1 MTYHDNNVVLSLSQD
16 YRLVKASFII
26 TDYDVTPGQD
36 LDGKIH
42 NGLQVTTTDGTLT
55 FQVGRKGSTDV
66 ASWFNGRI
74 TPAQTTFNHTAGK
87 LNFAFI
93 GDLSLTFT
101 GGTLGSRVSTF
112 LFRQVALAQG
122 HSALRNN
129 WWFGGVNCQNIGDN
143 SVIATGTDETDA
155 PVTFVFHRGGNGV
168 NEIDI
173 TPRNFLDT
181 GNWMARLTDSTLL
194 RDIMMPGS
202 HDAGM
207 SELHHCAPPVGSGPF
222 TKTQGVSV
230 GNQLAAGSRYFDI
243 RVDYDYDTLVTYH
256 RSGQWGCNGQD
267 LSAVLDETRQFLQT
281 HQGEFAIL
289 KFSHIRNDSGHDA
302 QDTRRRIDEVLAAY
316 QAVIFTGNN
325 INLTQVTVGLLRGK
339 MLLVFDYNDYIFP
352 ANGRFRYH
360 DRDGSD
366 TTLNLSV
373 YDVYS
378 NTDDYE
384 KMKADQLSKWQQHA
398 YQDAEY
404 LFLLSW
410 TLTAGGI
417 TSPSVESMAAIAN
430 GSLPNVLSEQII
442 GSQAVKPNIIYIDF
456 VNSTTCQSI
465 IQFNFI

>member
-1 MTYHDNNVVLSLSQD
+1 MTYHDNDVVLSLSQD

-26 TDYDVTPGQD
+26 TDHDVPPGQD
-36 LDGKIH
+36 PDGKIY
-42 NGLQVTTTDGTLT
+42 NGLQATTTDGTLT

-66 ASWFNGRI
+66 ANWFNGRI

-93 GDLSLTFT
+93 GDLSLTLT
-101 GGTLGSRVSTF
+101 GGILGSRVSTF

-122 HSALRNN
+122 YSALHNN
-129 WWFGGVNCQNIGDN
+129 WWFGGVNCLNIGDN
-143 SVIATGTDETDA
+143 SVIATGTDKTDA

-168 NEIDI
+168 NKIDI

-181 GNWMARLTDSTLL
+181 GHWMSRLTDSTLL

-207 SELHHCAPPVGSGPF
+207 SELYHCAPPVGSAPL

-267 LSAVLDETRQFLQT
+267 LSVILDETRQFLQT
-281 HQGEFAIL
+281 HQDEFAIL

-302 QDTRRRIDEVLAAY
+302 QDTKRRIDEALAAY
-316 QAVIFTGNN
+316 QEIIFTGNN
-325 INLTQVTVGLLRGK
+325 VNLTQATVGQLRGK
-339 MLLVFDYNDYIFP
+339 MLLVFDYDDHISP

-360 DRDGSD
+360 DRDDSD
-366 TTLNLSV
+366 ATLNISV

-384 KMKADQLSKWQQHA
+384 KMKADQLSKWLQYAH
-398 YQDAEY
+398 QDAEY

-430 GSLPNVLSEQII
+430 ANLPNVLSEQII
-442 GSQAVKPNIIYIDF
+442 GSQVVKPNIVYFDF